1 MTLLD
6 SIGVDVLR
14 HRLEGVAQAMQGAL
28 LRSAHS
34 PIVKEGMDAS
44 ACLFDPQGQ
53 ALAQSQSIPLH
64 LGALIPAVAAI
75 LARFPVA
82 GMADGD
88 LYLLNDPFAGGTHL
102 PDFTLLRPILLD
114 GRPVALAASMLH
126 HQDVGGLRPG
136 SVPADA
142 REIFHEGLRI
152 PALKLGC
159 EDRPEPAL
167 LRLLC
172 LNSRTP
178 AVMEGDLGA
187 QIAAAVTAA
196 RAVREIAAEIGAA
209 AFADGAA
216 RLLDRTEAAVRQVL
230 RELPDGCYRGRD
242 ALDDDGVDSGV
253 PVPVEVMVEVAGD
266 RLVVDFAGSAAQVT
280 GPVNSVRSGP
290 LAAALY
296 ALLSL
301 APRGTPAN
309 GGALRALDLRLPER
323 SVVNAAAPAAV
334 NGRMA
339 TVRLCMS
346 AILQAVAQAS
356 AGRMPAANAG
366 MSLVLAFSGAWPDGR
381 PFMFGEIVAGGAGGG
396 PHADGAE
403 AVSTDVGNAMNMPA
417 EMLEAAAPLRVLDL
431 GLREGSGGAGTWRGG
446 LGIRRSY
453 EALVDGIA
461 VTHRGERF
469 RSQPAG
475 TAGGGAP
482 APARAWVTTAEGQE
496 RPLTS
501 KCSLVLNRGDRLT
514 VETCGGAGYGD
525 PAARAADAAAAD
537 RAAGK
542 AGQSGGRAG

>member
-1 MTLLD
+1 MSRLD
-6 SIGVDVLR
+6 DIGVDVLR
-14 HRLEGVAQAMQGAL
+14 HRLEGVAQAMQEAL
-28 LRSAHS
+28 MRSAHS

-44 ACLFDPQGQ
+44 ACLFDAQGR

-75 LARFPVA
+75 LDRFPVA

-88 LYLLNDPFAGGTHL
+88 LYLMNDPFCGGTHL
-102 PDFTLLRPILLD
+102 PDLTLLRPILLD
-114 GRPVALAASMLH
+114 GVPVALAASMLH

-142 REIFHEGLRI
+142 REVFHEGLRI
-152 PALKLGC
+152 PPLKLGAA
-159 EDRPEPAL
+159 DRPEPAV

-178 AVMEGDLGA
+178 EVMQGDLGA
-187 QIAAAVTAA
+187 QVAAAVTAA
-196 RAVREIAAEIGAA
+196 RAVREIAAGIGAG

-216 RLLDRTEAAVRQVL
+216 RLLDRSEAAVRAAL
-230 RELPDGCYRGRD
+230 ADLPDGRYRGRD
-242 ALDDDGVDSGV
+242 ALDDDGVDAGV
-253 PVPVEVMVEVAGD
+253 PVPVAVTLEVAGD
-266 RLVVDFAGSAAQVT
+266 SLVVDFEGSAAQVA
-280 GPVNSVRSGP
+280 GPVNSVASGP
-290 LAAALY
+290 LAASLY

-309 GGALRALDLRLPER
+309 AGALRALDLRLPAR

-346 AILQAVAQAS
+346 AILQALAQAA
-356 AGRMPAANAG
+356 AGRMPAANSG
-366 MSLVLAFSGAWPDGR
+366 MSLVLAFSGRWPDGR
-381 PFMFGEIVAGGAGGG
+381 PFMFGEIVAGGAGAA
-396 PHADGAE
+396 PDADGAD

-417 EMLEAAAPLRVLDL
+417 EMLEEAAPIRVVAA
-431 GLREGSGGAGTWRGG
+431 GLRPGSGGDGTWRGG
-446 LGIRRSY
+446 LGIRRCY
-453 EALVDGIA
+453 EALVDGIQ

-469 RSQPAG
+469 RNVPAG

-482 APARAWVTTAEGQE
+482 APASARIERADGRIETL
-496 RPLTS
+496 PS

-514 VETCGGAGYGD
+514 VETCGGAGLGD
-525 PAARAADAAAAD
+525 PGARPATARASD
-537 RAAGK
+537 RADGK
-542 AGQSGGRAG
+542 V